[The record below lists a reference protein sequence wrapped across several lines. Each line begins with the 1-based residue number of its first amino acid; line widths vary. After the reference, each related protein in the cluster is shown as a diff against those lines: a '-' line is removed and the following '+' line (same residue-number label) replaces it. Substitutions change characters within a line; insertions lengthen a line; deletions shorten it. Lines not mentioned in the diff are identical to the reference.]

1 MKLRSKIYLYSSVL
15 FAVLLVLMNL
25 AIYYVFSTLSI
36 DNELNQANAEA
47 AKIASDMRLAGSDV
61 SAPELLRAYVPIE
74 GMLRLQAQDGSG
86 PAPVTSASEGQLSTL
101 EPVFYNEKQS
111 EMITVE
117 GRSYAFISMPVIWVD
132 GSVMNVQMTQ
142 SLESTMSTLRVL
154 RLVLAGTTVFAL
166 LPLLLSSRVLSG
178 LIMRPIVQMTAT
190 MREIKRSG
198 KFSRLTLDE
207 TSKDELVEMGQTF
220 NEMIALL
227 ESNYVKQEKFV
238 SDASHE
244 LRTPLTVIESYASL
258 LKRRGLAHPELF
270 NESVEAIHSEAI
282 RMKELTEQLLLLA
295 KHHEHWNLSMKEMD
309 LEELARDSA
318 KVFRNA
324 YGREV
329 VVKAAGE
336 VRGYSDEAKLRQ
348 LLFIFLDNARKYSD
362 EDIFISLE
370 ASGQERVITIVDR
383 GIGIP
388 REELPKIF
396 DRFYRVDEA
405 RGRKQGGAGLGLSLA
420 AEIAAAIGAKLS
432 MDSVEGAGTS
442 VSITIAAGSG
452 GLT

>member
-15 FAVLLVLMNL
+15 FAVLLVIMNL
-25 AIYYVFSTLSI
+25 AIYYIFSTLSI
-36 DNELNQANAEA
+36 DNQMNRATAEA
-47 AKIASDMRLAGSDV
+47 VKIASDMRRAGSDV

-86 PAPVTSASEGQLSTL
+86 PAPVTSAAEGQLSKL
-101 EPVFYNEKQS
+101 EPVFYNNRQS
-111 EMITVE
+111 EMIQAD
-117 GRSYAFISMPVIWVD
+117 GRSYAFISIPVIWVD
-132 GSVMNVQMTQ
+132 GSVMNVQMAQ
-142 SLESTMSTLRVL
+142 SLESTMNTLRVL
-154 RLVLAGTTVFAL
+154 RLVLAGTTGVAL

-190 MREIKRSG
+190 MREIKQSG
-198 KFSRLTLDE
+198 KFRRLTLEE
-207 TSKDELVEMGQTF
+207 TSKDELVEMGRTF

-295 KHHEHWNLSMKEMD
+295 KHHEHWNLSMKVID
-309 LEELARDSA
+309 LEALARDSA

-329 VVKAAGE
+329 VVTAKGE
-336 VRGYSDEAKLRQ
+336 VKGYSDEAKLRQ

-362 EDIFISLE
+362 GDIYLTLE

-420 AEIAAAIGAKLS
+420 AEIAGAIGARLS

-442 VSITIAAGSG
+442 VTITVDAGSG
-452 GLT
+452 GRI

>member
-15 FAVLLVLMNL
+15 FAVLLVIMNL
-25 AIYYVFSTLSI
+25 AIYYIFSTLSV
-36 DNELNQANAEA
+36 DNQLDRADAEA
-47 AKIASDMRLAGSDV
+47 AKIAADMRRAGSEV

-74 GMLRLQAQDGSG
+74 GMLRLYAGDGSG
-86 PAPVTSASEGQLSTL
+86 PAPVTSAAEGELSTL
-101 EPVFYNEKQS
+101 KPVFYNEKHS
-111 EMITVE
+111 EIIRVD
-117 GRSYAFISMPVIWVD
+117 GRSYAFISIPVIWVD

-142 SLESTMSTLRVL
+142 SLESTMDTLGVL

-190 MREIKRSG
+190 MREIKQSG
-198 KFSRLTLDE
+198 KFRRLTLDE

-270 NESVEAIHSEAI
+270 TESVEAIHSEAI

-295 KHHEHWNLSMKEMD
+295 KHHEHWNLSMKVID
-309 LEELARDSA
+309 LEELVRDSA

-329 VVKAAGE
+329 TVKVKGE
-336 VRGYSDEAKLRQ
+336 VKGYSDEAKLRQ

-362 EDIFISLE
+362 DDIYVSLE
-370 ASGQERVITIVDR
+370 ASGQERLITVVDR

-388 REELPKIF
+388 RDELPKIF
-396 DRFYRVDEA
+396 DRFYRVDES

-420 AEIAAAIGAKLS
+420 AEIAAAIGARLS

-452 GLT
+452 E